1 MLYIYEKQ
9 MFYKNEQN
17 YLYAK
22 KVLNRTSYNIMNTN
36 WYLKLKQLHPGPLL
50 EAIEKKCGPLIGGG
64 GGGSKRGGGQKAAA
78 NTIKRSTSTVS
89 STSASNKTSK
99 ISSPVTQGRRNNQ
112 QQQNNSISGS
122 HNASSSSIVMDF
134 NSDSFIQDPTV
145 GTGIDFEP
153 MLANLGEPRSRFNSS
168 SSVTSNKSK
177 HLKKIFRL

>member
-1 MLYIYEKQ
+1 MKNTCFIKMSKTIY
-9 MFYKNEQN
+9 MH
-17 YLYAK
+17 K
-22 KVLNRTSYNIMNTN
+22 KVLNRASYNIMNTN

-50 EAIEKKCGPLIGGG
+50 EAIEKKCGSLIG

-78 NTIKRSTSTVS
+78 NTIKRSTSTAS

-134 NSDSFIQDPTV
+134 NSDSFIQDSTV

-177 HLKKIFRL
+177 HLKKVSDYYLEKS

>member
-1 MLYIYEKQ
+1 
-9 MFYKNEQN
+9 MFYKNMRKTIYMQ
-17 YLYAK
+17 
-22 KVLNRTSYNIMNTN
+22 KVLNRPSYDIMNTN
-36 WYLKLKQLHPGPLL
+36 WYLNLKQLHPGPLL
-50 EAIEKKCGPLIGGG
+50 EAIEKKCGPLLG

-78 NTIKRSTSTVS
+78 NTIKRSTSTAS

-112 QQQNNSISGS
+112 QLQQQNSSISGS
-122 HNASSSSIVMDF
+122 NNASSSSIVMDF
-134 NSDSFIQDPTV
+134 NSDSFIQDPTA

-177 HLKKIFRL
+177 HLNKIFRL

>member
-1 MLYIYEKQ
+1 

-22 KVLNRTSYNIMNTN
+22 KVLNRASYNIMNTN

-50 EAIEKKCGPLIGGG
+50 EAIEKKCGQLIGGAG
-64 GGGSKRGGGQKAAA
+64 PKRGGGPKAAA

-99 ISSPVTQGRRNNQ
+99 ISSPVTQGRRNNQQQ

-177 HLKKIFRL
+177 H

>member
-1 MLYIYEKQ
+1 MQK
-9 MFYKNEQN
+9 

-22 KVLNRTSYNIMNTN
+22 KCLIDHLIITNTN

-50 EAIEKKCGPLIGGG
+50 EAIEKKCGPLLG
-64 GGGSKRGGGQKAAA
+64 GGGSKRGGQKAAA

-89 STSASNKTSK
+89 STSTSNKTSK

-134 NSDSFIQDPTV
+134 NSDSFIQDATA

-177 HLKKIFRL
+177 HLRKISDYNLEKSKLLNRKFIFI